1 MLLLAFVIADIFVS
15 GVIQDSL
22 IVRSLLVITFLCA
35 FGRWEI
41 ILLKM
46 IEKDKASKDAKNKK

>member
-1 MLLLAFVIADIFVS
+1 VIADIFVS

>member
-1 MLLLAFVIADIFVS
+1 MLLLAFVRADIMVG
-15 GVIQDSL
+15 GVIQDSFF
-22 IVRSLLVITFLCA
+22 VRSLLVITFLCA